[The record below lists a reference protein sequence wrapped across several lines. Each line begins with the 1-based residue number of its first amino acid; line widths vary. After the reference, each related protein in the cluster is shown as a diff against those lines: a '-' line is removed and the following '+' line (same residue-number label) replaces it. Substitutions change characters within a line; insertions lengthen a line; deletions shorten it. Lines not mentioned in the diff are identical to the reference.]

1 MSQWKVGE
9 ACADTWFMLFA
20 VGSMTIT
27 EAAKKGGISKIEVVE
42 DTRMGIPIIKE
53 TKCVKVYGR

>member
-1 MSQWKVGE
+1 
-9 ACADTWFMLFA
+9 MLFA